1 MWTLGSNESIM
12 LTLNTKQ
19 IIHLSGPVDETSFF
33 AKDRRI
39 LVLGQKGDLTTR
51 FPQIIGYAR
60 VPLKYTNMHLFTDK
74 ISPMNL
80 MGVNQYPIE
89 VILRS
94 SDHVLPPE
102 FLVFFAKFT
111 RI

>member
-19 IIHLSGPVDETSFF
+19 IIHLSGPEDETSFF
-33 AKDRRI
+33 AQDRLI

-60 VPLKYTNMHLFTDK
+60 VPLKYTNMHLFTDNFTHE
-74 ISPMNL
+74 SY
-80 MGVNQYPIE
+80 GVNQYPTE